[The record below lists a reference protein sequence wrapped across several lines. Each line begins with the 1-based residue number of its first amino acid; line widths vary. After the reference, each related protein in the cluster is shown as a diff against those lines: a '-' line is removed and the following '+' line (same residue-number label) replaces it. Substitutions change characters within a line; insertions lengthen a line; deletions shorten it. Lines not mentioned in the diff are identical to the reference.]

1 MKQVNITQYS
11 EVQVKEI
18 PELKSFTLDKDIL
31 YELLESDLNLGVQVV
46 TSVS

>member
-1 MKQVNITQYS
+1 MKQVNMTQYS

-18 PELKSFTLDKDIL
+18 PELNFFTLDKDIL